1 MQILSRNSV
10 GGATAGDAYDEK
22 YIINILSEQAK
33 LNLRYA
39 QLFADQNDSKQ
50 VVQTNDG
57 VPERQPITSEENI
70 REETT

>member
-10 GGATAGDAYDEK
+10 GGATAGDEYDEK

-39 QLFADQNDSKQ
+39 QLFADQIDSKQ

-57 VPERQPITSEENI
+57 VPERQPNTNEENI
-70 REETT
+70 REKTT